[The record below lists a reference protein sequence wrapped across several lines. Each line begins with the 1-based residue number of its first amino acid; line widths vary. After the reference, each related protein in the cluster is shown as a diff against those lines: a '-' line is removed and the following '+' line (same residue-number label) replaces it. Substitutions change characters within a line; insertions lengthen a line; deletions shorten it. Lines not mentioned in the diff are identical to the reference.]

1 MYTLCFNI
9 CSLLVSGLNQIPA
22 QGMNGDDWLSVTG
35 RHLDLTV
42 VDSKAYPIKVWNCKE
57 KGVIEYT
64 DSKSDFSEIIQLI
77 CIYLYYTY

>member
-9 CSLLVSGLNQIPA
+9 CSLLVLGLNPVPA
-22 QGMNGDDWLSVTG
+22 QGKNGDDWLSVNG
-35 RHLDLTV
+35 RHLDLTD
-42 VDSKAYPIKVWNCKE
+42 VDSKAYPFKVWNCKE

-77 CIYLYYTY
+77 EREREKI

>member
-9 CSLLVSGLNQIPA
+9 CSLLVLGLNPVPA
-22 QGMNGDDWLSVTG
+22 QGMNGDDWLSVNG

-42 VDSKAYPIKVWNCKE
+42 VDSKAYPVKVWIDKE

-64 DSKSDFSEIIQLI
+64 DSKSDFSEIIQLKSSHV
-77 CIYLYYTY
+77 L